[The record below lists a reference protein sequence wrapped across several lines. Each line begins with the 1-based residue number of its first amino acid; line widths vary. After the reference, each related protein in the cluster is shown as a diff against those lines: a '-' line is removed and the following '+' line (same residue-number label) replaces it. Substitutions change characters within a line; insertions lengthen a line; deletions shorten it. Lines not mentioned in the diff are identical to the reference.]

1 MLSAVILEMEQDS
14 KTQIRV
20 AVWDMSGDYVE
31 MLEAYD
37 GLVLFERYE
46 SDEAVRDAVLRGNAE
61 CGYVLPETL
70 AEDMT
75 AMRADGEIF
84 VYQDADAVA
93 VPVVNEILFERI
105 FRQVSLGWFEQY
117 VSQNSIIN
125 ELGTDA
131 AELRQIAEDCFDREL
146 LEGTTFRFEIR
157 RLDAGAVS
165 AGDDSSGV
173 DKEQRTV
180 YPVYVVA
187 AIAVLL
193 CALQGIWQVITD
205 VRERNFYKRNRL
217 AVSALTLLL
226 PLMMGVLCAFLI
238 VAAAG
243 Q

>member
-1 MLSAVILEMEQDS
+1 M
-14 KTQIRV
+14 
-20 AVWDMSGDYVE
+20 
-31 MLEAYD
+31 
-37 GLVLFERYE
+37 
-46 SDEAVRDAVLRGNAE
+46 
-61 CGYVLPETL
+61 
-70 AEDMT
+70 
-75 AMRADGEIF
+75 
-84 VYQDADAVA
+84 
-93 VPVVNEILFERI
+93 
-105 FRQVSLGWFEQY
+105 
-117 VSQNSIIN
+117 
-125 ELGTDA
+125 
-131 AELRQIAEDCFDREL
+131 
-146 LEGTTFRFEIR
+146 
-157 RLDAGAVS
+157 
-165 AGDDSSGV
+165 

>member
-1 MLSAVILEMEQDS
+1 M
-14 KTQIRV
+14 
-20 AVWDMSGDYVE
+20 
-31 MLEAYD
+31 
-37 GLVLFERYE
+37 
-46 SDEAVRDAVLRGNAE
+46 
-61 CGYVLPETL
+61 
-70 AEDMT
+70 
-75 AMRADGEIF
+75 
-84 VYQDADAVA
+84 
-93 VPVVNEILFERI
+93 NEILFERI